1 MKKIFQMIEFERSYL
16 EDRLNLLIHN
26 IGDIPIASNRIMPYG
41 WRKAAKGRT
50 VWRIVEEVISQG
62 LESQVSSLG
71 FDSVHPAESEV
82 GVYDFR
88 FCYGR
93 GKGIIRKY

>member
-50 VWRIVEEVISQG
+50 VWRIVEEVIRSH
-62 LESQVSSLG
+62 
-71 FDSVHPAESEV
+71 F
-82 GVYDFR
+82 
-88 FCYGR
+88 
-93 GKGIIRKY
+93 IIP